1 MRKTSGTLFSAALV
15 AALAAGAAD
24 AATLDFIGF
33 TDNVSGEKAVEGN
46 FAGDALFDATYV
58 PIATT
63 ARGYSGS
70 AATGKTGD
78 APFAYLDGNHAGL
91 GVCKVLS
98 GSQCTPSDDDNLTT
112 GEILGISFAETVF
125 VESLSFRG
133 ENHPNDPS
141 FGIGDLF
148 DITYDGGLTWILGE
162 QLINAKDGVFSVNRQ
177 IGAGKEILLAFNNEQ
192 YYLSAASVAPV
203 PLPGALVLLGSA
215 LGGLGFLSRRRRAA

>member
-1 MRKTSGTLFSAALV
+1 MKKTSGTLFSAALV
-15 AALAAGAAD
+15 ASLAAGAAD
-24 AATLDFIGF
+24 ATPLDFIGF
-33 TDNVSGEKAVEGN
+33 TDNVSGEKAIEGN
-46 FAGDALFDATYV
+46 FADDTLFDAIYV

-63 ARGYSGS
+63 ARGYFGS

-78 APFAYLDGNHAGL
+78 SPFAYLDGGSAGI

-98 GSQCTPSDDDNLTT
+98 GGMCAPSDDDNLTS

-141 FGIGDLF
+141 FDLGDLF
-148 DITYDGGLTWILGE
+148 DISYDGGLSWVLAQ

-177 IGAGKEILLAFNNEQ
+177 IGAGTEILLAFNNEQ

-203 PLPGALVLLGSA
+203 PLPPALVLLGAA
-215 LGGLGFLSRRRRAA
+215 LGGLGFISRRRRAA

>member
-1 MRKTSGTLFSAALV
+1 MKKTSGTLFAAAL
-15 AALAAGAAD
+15 AASLAAGAAD

-33 TDNVSGEKAVEGN
+33 TDNFSGEKAVEGN
-46 FAGDALFDATYV
+46 FAGDTLFNATYV

-70 AATGKTGD
+70 AAAGKTGD
-78 APFAYLDGNHAGL
+78 SPFAYLDGNSAGL

-98 GSQCTPSDDDNLTT
+98 GTQCTPSDDDNLTT

-141 FGIGDLF
+141 FDIGDLF
-148 DITYDGGLTWILGE
+148 DISYDGGLTWLLGE
-162 QLINAKDGVFSVNRQ
+162 QLINAKDGVFAVNRQ
-177 IGAGKEILLAFNNEQ
+177 IGAGTEILLAFNNEQ

-203 PLPGALVLLGSA
+203 PLPPALVLLGSA
-215 LGGLGFLSRRRRAA
+215 LGGLGFMSRRRAA